1 MPFKLAEA
9 FVDIT
14 ARDSQFNSTLAAA
27 RSRLSAFTSAM
38 GSMAL
43 PVAGIAGVA
52 AIGKG
57 LMDSLKS
64 AGDLNESMSK
74 TDVVF
79 GDASNSVVAFAQ
91 QMRQQFGSAE
101 ASILD
106 AAAGIGLIG
115 KAAGQSQADA
125 AGMAVQL
132 ARLAD
137 DASSFYNVPLEEALL
152 TIRSALVGES
162 EPIRKFGVLL
172 NEAAVQSEAMS
183 LGLAKSKDQMTEAA
197 KVAARYSLIVKGMRD
212 ASGDHERTQDSFNN
226 QLREFE
232 GRLASLGTALGK
244 TLVPAANALLS
255 ALNPVVEKLGQ
266 VADLV
271 GEIPKMAGQLTTDAS
286 GVVAL
291 PEKLTRTTGFEK
303 ARGAAAGPTADPAAE
318 QAKAAKDLQDAA
330 KSLVD
335 KDQQRAALAAA
346 VDAEKL
352 RRQEES
358 DRKRADEMLVMLARN
373 IGEADTFLTFEGK
386 VNELVRPILE
396 ETKAAYDEGARE
408 TIKSLQ
414 GLGGALLQMGA
425 NRAGGLLD
433 MGGAIAQQVARQRA
447 EGAGRVRGAL
457 GVTDSDSFLREAQD
471 AAANRRGNGE
481 EQLKKL
487 TDIAAT
493 LTGIQAAVNN
503 AKLKLVAPFG
513 GN

>member
-14 ARDSQFNSTLAAA
+14 ARDSQFNSTLASA
-27 RSRLSAFTSAM
+27 RSRLSAFSSAM
-38 GSMAL
+38 SSLAL

-57 LMDSLKS
+57 LMDSMKS
-64 AGDLNESMSK
+64 AGDLNESISK

-79 GDASNSVVAFAQ
+79 GDASSSVVAFAR
-91 QMRQQFGSAE
+91 QMREQFGSAE

-115 KAAGQSQADA
+115 KAAGQSQGDA
-125 AGMAVQL
+125 AAMAVQL

-244 TLVPAANALLS
+244 TLVPAANALLA

-266 VADLV
+266 VADAV
-271 GEIPKMAGQLTTDAS
+271 GEIPRLAGQVTTDAM

-291 PEKLTRTTGFEK
+291 PDRLTRSTGFER
-303 ARGAAAGPTADPAAE
+303 ARGAAAGPDPAAE
-318 QAKAAKDLQDAA
+318 AQAKAAKDLQDAA
-330 KSLVD
+330 KGLVD
-335 KDQQRAALAAA
+335 KEQERATLASA
-346 VDAEKL
+346 VDAERL

-358 DRKRADEMLVMLARN
+358 ERKRSDEMLVMFARN
-373 IGEADTFLTFEGK
+373 IGEADTFLDFQGK
-386 VNELVRPILE
+386 VNPLVRGILE
-396 ETKAAYDEGARE
+396 ETKQAYDDNARE
-408 TIKSLQ
+408 TIKAIQ

-425 NRAGGLLD
+425 NRVGGLID
-433 MGGAIAQQVARQRA
+433 MGGAAAQQVARQRA
-447 EGAGRVRGAL
+447 EGAGRARGAL
-457 GVTDSDSFLREAQD
+457 GVTDADSFLREAQD
-471 AAANRRGNGE
+471 AAANRRGNQE
-481 EQLKKL
+481 DQLKKL
-487 TDIAAT
+487 TDIATT
-493 LTGIQAAVNN
+493 LGSIQAAINN
-503 AKLKLVAPFG
+503 AKLKLIAPFG

>member
-14 ARDSQFNSTLAAA
+14 ARDSQFNSTLASA
-27 RSRLSAFTSAM
+27 RSRLSAFASAM
-38 GSMAL
+38 SSMAL

-64 AGDLNESMSK
+64 AGDLNESVSK

-79 GDASNSVVAFAQ
+79 GDASSSVVSFAR
-91 QMRQQFGSAE
+91 QMREQFGSAE

-132 ARLAD
+132 AKLAD

-266 VADLV
+266 VADMV
-271 GEIPKMAGQLTTDAS
+271 GEIPKMVGQLATDYS

-291 PEKLTRTTGFEK
+291 PEKLTRATGFEK
-303 ARGAAAGPTADPAAE
+303 ARGGAAAPDPAAE
-318 QAKAAKDLQDAA
+318 AQAKAARDLQDAA
-330 KSLVD
+330 KGLVD
-335 KDQQRAALAAA
+335 KEQERATLASA
-346 VDAEKL
+346 VDAERL

-358 DRKRADEMLVMLARN
+358 DRKRADEMLVMFARN
-373 IGEADTFLTFEGK
+373 IGEADTFLDFQGK
-386 VNELVRPILE
+386 VNPLVRGILE
-396 ETKAAYDEGARE
+396 ETKQAYDDNARE
-408 TIKSLQ
+408 TIKAIQ
-414 GLGGALLQMGA
+414 GLGGALLQMGV
-425 NRAGGLLD
+425 NRVGGLID
-433 MGGAIAQQVARQRA
+433 MGGAAAQQVARQRA

-457 GVTDSDSFLREAQD
+457 GVTDADSFLREAQD
-471 AAANRRGNGE
+471 AAATRRGNQE

-487 TDIAAT
+487 TDIATT
-493 LTGIQAAVNN
+493 LGSIQAAINN
-503 AKLKLVAPFG
+503 AKLKLIAPFG